1 MISETNEDMY
11 RKNTAIKVLSY
22 DDMQNLLMSFK
33 KEPGLIVGDYVEG
46 DIIDILE
53 NAMSCM
59 PAVMVEGRADG
70 EKAAVT
76 AAEITVSSVLDIIS
90 SYSYRYLVINYI
102 TDENTSYD
110 TFLETESFIKRTIV
124 DSYDKNIIFMLTI
137 KSDIASNFSLFNIII
152 SGVDDEYINRI
163 L

>member
-1 MISETNEDMY
+1 MIYETNEDMC

-33 KEPGLIVGDYVEG
+33 KEPGLILGDYVEG

-59 PAVMVEGRADG
+59 PAVLVEGRADG

-76 AAEITVSSVLDIIS
+76 AAEITVRSVLNIIS
-90 SYSYRYLVINYI
+90 SYSYKYIVINCI
-102 TDENTSYD
+102 IDENISFD
-110 TFLETESFIKRTIV
+110 AFLEAEAFIKRTIV
-124 DSYDKNIIFMLTI
+124 DLYNKSIIFMLTV
-137 KSDIASNFSLFNIII
+137 KSDIISNFALFDIII
-152 SGVDDEYINRI
+152 SGVDGECINHI
-163 L
+163 